1 MFSRFSIRFRLT
13 AWYSL
18 TLATVLGL
26 LAVASFFAMRESM
39 YRTVDVDLRYRLS
52 GVEEFLESQASSNLS
67 ELPAEIGE
75 KSTLGVLFQIFDN
88 TGKLI
93 YQSDPLASH
102 HISPAPPSS
111 AGATREFLQL
121 FRLCSGRPPRACGLS
136 L

>member
-52 GVEEFLESQASSNLS
+52 GV
-67 ELPAEIGE
+67 
-75 KSTLGVLFQIFDN
+75 
-88 TGKLI
+88 
-93 YQSDPLASH
+93 
-102 HISPAPPSS
+102 
-111 AGATREFLQL
+111 
-121 FRLCSGRPPRACGLS
+121 
-136 L
+136 